1 MAVPFTAGLL
11 SSNTV
16 VLVLSVATFLVAAK
30 THGRQVRLE
39 RERAG
44 YMQVVFGGSNPEFV
58 EALWKRD
65 RIRFWST
72 AAGVLVLLAALRLAG
87 TSLALARPLG
97 GGALGTGWLL
107 LFLPLL
113 AAFLVC
119 GAASLVGFLA
129 DKAGEPGF
137 TAAALPGSVGWWS
150 LLLVLV
156 GMTVTLAFRTEGFSS
171 SLPDH
176 AAGVDAR
183 GEAGGALSQRGEH
196 AGASRLARNRES

>member
-1 MAVPFTAGLL
+1 MPSTAGVL
-11 SSNTV
+11 STNTV
-16 VLVLSVATFLVAAK
+16 VLVLSVVTFLVAAK

-44 YMQVVFGGSNPEFV
+44 YTQVVFGGSNPEFV

-72 AAGVLVLLAALRLAG
+72 AAGVLVLLGALRLAG
-87 TSLALARPLG
+87 ASLGLARPLG
-97 GGALGTGWLL
+97 GGALGTGWMM

-113 AAFLVC
+113 AGFLVC
-119 GAASLVGFLA
+119 GVASLLGFLS
-129 DKAGEPGF
+129 DTAGEPGF

-156 GMTVTLAFRTEGFSS
+156 GLTVTLAFRVRATG
-171 SLPDH
+171 
-176 AAGVDAR
+176 
-183 GEAGGALSQRGEH
+183 
-196 AGASRLARNRES
+196 